1 VHLPNRAFNADVHA
15 SHGRRLT
22 LALGALNTM
31 TERDSLTEWF
41 HELATHTHEEL
52 LTLASPENIEQLK
65 RHVAKSTPEYPLPD
79 GISAIEF
86 AEAVSEFR
94 RNESAWNRA
103 TMAALIQ
110 ADEMFKADRKE
121 EAAESLEAFAASC
134 PWALFQEAVLNQA
147 THYR

>member
-1 VHLPNRAFNADVHA
+1 
-15 SHGRRLT
+15 
-22 LALGALNTM
+22 M